1 MRENPSSS
9 ILFLLNHGVLVI
21 GSSLEEAFL
30 RLELLNQIA
39 NAWVLSSFQSPND
52 CLLNLDNYS
61 LLIPELKDS
70 EEKYQSSYSVLQELS
85 KRAYDLVYF
94 EISLFIGLALC

>member
-39 NAWVLSSFQSPND
+39 NAWVLSSFQPSND
-52 CLLNLDNYS
+52 HLLNLDNYS

-85 KRAYDLVYF
+85 KRAYDLVSF
-94 EISLFIGLALC
+94 VISLFIGLALC